1 MAGKKESIIVDSKVF
16 SLKGLFADKFT
27 VDFYQREYV
36 WERKQLEDLI
46 MDLSTEFLKNWEEGH
61 TTLNVSGYD
70 PYFMGEIVLSI
81 KNGEKSAVIDGQQ
94 RITTLTL
101 LLIYVL
107 RTYGSL
113 PKFPTDI
120 RDLIYADY
128 YGEYYFNLDIP
139 ERRACMLSLFNTG
152 EYDVPK
158 DASPSVVNLVK
169 RYSEISEC
177 WDKRINETNI
187 VPFVYWLKEKVM
199 FSKVWTNSDEFAYVI
214 FETMNDRGL
223 SLTQVEMLRSYLLAN
238 IDEDDRT
245 EMMDKFDSIIRSLAQ
260 IKLSSI
266 SKAEF
271 EFFKMYFRGHY
282 AEDFSQA
289 KNSTSDF
296 VRIGKEFHRW
306 VSENAKE
313 LGLQKSRDYIDFIER
328 IRYFAEVYIR
338 INALI
343 QARDTKEYLYL
354 IVNSDYGFTMQPA
367 VILSAVSY
375 KDSDEVVRE
384 KIRVVSRYLT
394 KVLTW
399 RVWNH
404 WMISQSALEAKAYE
418 LCKAIRGMDV
428 EALKKHL
435 STDPLGSPALE
446 GTPTLNQQNRRRF
459 AVMLSLITE
468 IVGVH
473 SNSPDYP
480 LNHPDI
486 EVEHIWANH
495 FEDHA
500 DDFRDEAEFA
510 TVRNSLGDLLV
521 LPKSFNASYNDA
533 SYEIKL
539 EQYYSQNILAQTLN
553 SKKYTNNPGF
563 LAYKN
568 VSGLP
573 FKPYD
578 TFTKESIAERTDLYR
593 MILEDHWK

>member
-36 WERKQLEDLI
+36 WERKQIEDLI

-61 TTLNVSGYD
+61 TTQSVSSYD

-120 RDLIYADY
+120 RDLIYADFF
-128 YGEYYFNLDIP
+128 GDYYFNLDIP
-139 ERRACMLSLFNTG
+139 ERRECMLSLFNQG
-152 EYDVPK
+152 EYELPK
-158 DASPSVVNLVK
+158 DATPSVINLVN
-169 RYSEISEC
+169 RYADIADC
-177 WDKRINETNI
+177 WDKRIDETNV

-223 SLTQVEMLRSYLLAN
+223 SLTQIEMLRSYLLAN
-238 IDEDDRT
+238 IDDDDRDQA
-245 EMMDKFDSIIRSLAQ
+245 MNDFDTIIRNLSQ
-260 IKLSSI
+260 VKLSSKT
-266 SKAEF
+266 KAEF

-282 AEDFSQA
+282 AEDLSQS
-289 KNSTSDF
+289 KSGTSDF

-313 LGLQKSRDYIDFIER
+313 LGLLKSKDYLDFIAR
-328 IRYFAEVYIR
+328 IKFFADVYIKV
-338 INALI
+338 NELI

-367 VILSAVSY
+367 VILSAVGY
-375 KDSDEVVRE
+375 KDSDDIIKT
-384 KIRVVSRYLT
+384 KIKAVSRYLT

-404 WMISQSALEAKAYE
+404 WMISQSALEAKTYE

-428 EALKKHL
+428 EKLKQHL
-435 STDPLGSPALE
+435 SGDPLESPVLA

-468 IVGVH
+468 IVAVH
-473 SNSPDYP
+473 SNAPDYP

-495 FEDHA
+495 YEDHL

-510 TVRNSLGDLLV
+510 TTRNSIGDLLV

-533 SYEIKL
+533 SYEVKV

-568 VSGLP
+568 VSELP
-573 FKPYD
+573 FRPYE
-578 TFTKESIAERTDLYR
+578 TFTKDSISERTHLYR
-593 MILEDHWK
+593 MILEDNWK